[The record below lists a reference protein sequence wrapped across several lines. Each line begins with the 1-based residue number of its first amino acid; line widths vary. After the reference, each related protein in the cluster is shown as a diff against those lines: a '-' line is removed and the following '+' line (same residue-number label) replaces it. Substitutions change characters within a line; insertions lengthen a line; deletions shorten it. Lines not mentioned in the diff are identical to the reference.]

1 MSVVLRLRPLHWRHR
16 QACTDLGG
24 ACRSPSR
31 ASRAKCLCLPAL
43 PFPSALPAAGLIR
56 AQPLAWLHLQR
67 AENAR
72 NEDVTTLYGLPG
84 NAVLGV
90 MAHLERFFHKYPGM
104 CWAILHLPGTLSVR
118 KQSQNSRPQAV
129 LPE

>member
-16 QACTDLGG
+16 QACADLGG

-72 NEDVTTLYGLPG
+72 HEHAGTCMSCL
-84 NAVLGV
+84 A
-90 MAHLERFFHKYPGM
+90 
-104 CWAILHLPGTLSVR
+104 TLSWA
-118 KQSQNSRPQAV
+118 SWPTLSTGSISTQACAGRV
-129 LPE
+129 CICDT